1 MDTGT
6 WRGATWSTFG
16 ITTNALLVH
25 LVGRIPDTQ
34 MDNPCVIGLAVQTL
48 VSLWKITLSKCSI
61 TSITSSRETLLRHI
75 QILQPG
81 FEMRVQATH
90 PRSIVS
96 GRWKINF
103 NWI

>member
-48 VSLWKITLSKCSI
+48 GFVMEDYVVQMQHDLDHIL
-61 TSITSSRETLLRHI
+61 SRETI
-75 QILQPG
+75 TPYPNT
-81 FEMRVQATH
+81 AT
-90 PRSIVS
+90 
-96 GRWKINF
+96 GL
-103 NWI
+103 